1 MPKWN
6 FVALSEVCNIE
17 KGKTGLM
24 KAEQGEYPLV
34 ATGQERR
41 TCNTYQFDAKAV
53 CIPLVSS
60 TGHGHASLKYVH
72 YQEGKFA
79 LGTILAAVIPKDENI
94 LNAQFL
100 HLYLSRLKDELLVPL
115 MTGAANV
122 TLTVTKLKTVKVPL
136 PPIDEQLRIVSLF
149 NRMDSEQKEL
159 VDEIETQQ
167 ILLKKLRK
175 SILQEAIGGKLT
187 KAWREAHADVEPA
200 SVLLEKIK
208 AEKEQ
213 MVKDKK
219 IRKQKPLPPIAD
231 EEKPFEIPEGWE
243 WCRLGETGNVLRG
256 KSPKYD
262 KNSNTLSINQ
272 KCVRWGYIDLA
283 YGKGINQ
290 TWFESIDPTI
300 LTAKNDILVNSTGDG
315 TIGRS
320 AIVKNENKGYI
331 YDSHVLLFRPI
342 YTESKYLVSI
352 INSDF
357 VQYQIENLKG
367 AKSTK
372 QTELGVEKLRSVIIP
387 VPPLEEQKEIVKKIE
402 SLFKI
407 CDELEAQIA
416 YAKADSEMLMQA
428 VLREAFEPKQTM
440 EKIGDDE
447 KAMTAMSYIID
458 NIESE
463 KLGRVKLQKIFYMYS
478 AANNEYFGF
487 NYKNKHAMGPH
498 DKVRMDTIEAK
509 IEEVK
514 WFKKVRT
521 GEGER
526 NRFDYVPLSN
536 KNDYKK
542 FLSQLP
548 NKKEFDRII
557 SLMRPLD
564 LARSE
569 VIATLYAVWQEETSL
584 FGVVEDAIIIGKAK
598 EWHQNKK
605 KYTNDHWKWGMKW
618 LRDNRFIA

>member
-6 FVALSEVCNIE
+6 FVTLSEVCNIE

-24 KAEQGEYPLV
+24 KAEPGEYPLV

-159 VDEIETQQ
+159 VDEIEIQQ

-175 SILQEAIGGKLT
+175 SILQEAIEGKLT
-187 KAWREAHADVEPA
+187 KTWREAHSDVELA

-213 MVKDKK
+213 MVKEKK
-219 IRKQKPLPPIAD
+219 IRKQKPLPPISD
-231 EEKPFEIPEGWE
+231 KEKPFEIPEGWE
-243 WCRLGETGNVLRG
+243 WCRLGDVCN
-256 KSPKYD
+256 
-262 KNSNTLSINQ
+262 
-272 KCVRWGYIDLA
+272 
-283 YGKGINQ
+283 YGSSSK
-290 TWFESIDPTI
+290 IDPDELSPNMWVLDLEDIEKESSKLLQKVRAKDRKTSSTKSKFNSGDVLYSKLRPYLDKVIVADEDGACTTEI
-300 LTAKNDILVNSTGDG
+300 LPLHFYANINSTYSKFALKRRDFLYYVNSVTKGVKMPRLG
-315 TIGRS
+315 TKEGQK
-320 AIVKNENKGYI
+320 ALYP
-331 YDSHVLLFRPI
+331 L
-342 YTESKYLVSI
+342 
-352 INSDF
+352 
-357 VQYQIENLKG
+357 
-367 AKSTK
+367 
-372 QTELGVEKLRSVIIP
+372 
-387 VPPLEEQKEIVKKIE
+387 PPLEEQKEIVKKIE
-402 SLFKI
+402 ALFKI
-407 CDELEAQIA
+407 CDELEEHINQ
-416 YAKADSEMLMQA
+416 AKADSEMLMQA

-478 AANNEYFGF
+478 AVNNEYFGF

-498 DKVRMDTIEAK
+498 DKVRMDTIEVK
-509 IEEVK
+509 IEEAK

-526 NRFDYVPLSN
+526 SRFDYVPLPN
-536 KNDYKK
+536 KDDYKK

-557 SLMRPLD
+557 SIMRPLD